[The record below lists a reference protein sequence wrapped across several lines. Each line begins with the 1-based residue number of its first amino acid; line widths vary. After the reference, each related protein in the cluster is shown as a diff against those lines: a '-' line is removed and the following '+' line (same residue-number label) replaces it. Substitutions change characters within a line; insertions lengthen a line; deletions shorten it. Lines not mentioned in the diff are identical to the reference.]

1 MADGGWQM
9 ADGEP
14 VAANRHLP
22 SAIRHPPSAICHP
35 PSAICHP
42 PSAIRHLTMYLLLG
56 IDTVVRIVA
65 AMALLFVAVPALMRA
80 RPRELDAMQWFW
92 WCFAAGVTLLTLAG
106 QAFTLINAYSTAT
119 LLLLLAAAV
128 LLVRAR
134 VSQRRPIALLHDLYR
149 AAILISL
156 KTLEGRVHVARRIR
170 RMIRRRR
177 ALHTSWL
184 VAAWAALIA
193 IAAAFRL
200 YRPFVTANL
209 GFSDT
214 YVHLYLMRLL
224 QEGKQVDPSWGPYPR
239 GMHFL
244 LMAIHELTNADMILL
259 MNFFGA
265 IVGVLMTI
273 AVADTARRLSR
284 STIAGLLAGLIFAT
298 MIGGARQYFLL
309 GGSIATDNATEA
321 RSVLAMPYRLL
332 PEGAEVDILGTVFQ
346 RQTATLP
353 QELALVFLFPAVMFL
368 LGARRAEGRWQ
379 MAKNDSSAI
388 RHPPSAIAR
397 SAWHLTGY
405 FFCTAAIAAVHP
417 GVLIPLVLLSAIAI
431 PWIDVKRAIAAGALG
446 VLTGSTWMLAYLVY
460 PHVGSTRDVASASGT
475 GSTVA
480 YYFPFL
486 RGGDIAHIVTW
497 VSVTPFLIA
506 CVVIAIAYAA
516 SVWGRFSNLPPER
529 RLESLP
535 YTALWIPLAVL
546 VFTLTHFASRFGL
559 PEIVEV
565 RRNAS
570 WLAMSLAILLG
581 IMLAE
586 LARTRAWKPVVAVV
600 LVLWLWRV
608 PVAGA
613 NEKLIN
619 YSGFSGTAQAVID
632 IQRKLEPFTW
642 TLVTYGQ
649 EFPMVLGRG
658 FHIAAAEFLEQYD
671 PADARLNIPTRYIF
685 VAVEKT
691 PHRFQINS
699 WAAKF
704 SRTDLE
710 QRLQTWCFLYQLQH
724 RDMHVFRD
732 DEHVRVYMIDRG
744 AQVGSL

>member
-1 MADGGWQM
+1 
-9 ADGEP
+9 
-14 VAANRHLP
+14 
-22 SAIRHPPSAICHP
+22 
-35 PSAICHP
+35 
-42 PSAIRHLTMYLLLG
+42 MYVLLG

-92 WCFAAGVTLLTLAG
+92 WCFAAGVTLLTLTG
-106 QAFTLINAYSTAT
+106 QLFTLINAYSTAT
-119 LLLLLAAAV
+119 LLLLLALAV

-134 VSQRRPIALLHDLYR
+134 VSHRSPVTLLHDLYR
-149 AAILISL
+149 AAILVSL
-156 KTLEGRVHVARRIR
+156 KTLEGRVHIARRIR
-170 RMIRRRR
+170 RTLRRRR

-224 QEGKQVDPSWGPYPR
+224 EQGRQVDPSWGPYPR

-244 LMAIHELTNADMILL
+244 LMAIHELTNVDMNLL
-259 MNFFGA
+259 LNFFGP

-284 STIAGLLAGLIFAT
+284 NSIAGLIAGLIFAT

-309 GGSIATDNATEA
+309 GGSIATDNAAEA
-321 RSVLAMPYRLL
+321 RTVLTMPYTLL

-368 LGARRAEGRWQ
+368 FGRT
-379 MAKNDSSAI
+379 
-388 RHPPSAIAR
+388 R
-397 SAWHLTGY
+397 WHLAGY

-431 PWIDVKRAIAAGALG
+431 PWIDVKHAIAAGALG
-446 VLTGSTWMLAYLVY
+446 VLTGSTWMLGYLAY

-475 GSTVA
+475 GSTAA

-486 RGGDIAHIVTW
+486 RGGDIAHVVTW

-506 CVVIAIAYAA
+506 CVVVAILFAMKQKWIAIA
-516 SVWGRFSNLPPER
+516 VCL
-529 RLESLP
+529 
-535 YTALWIPLAVL
+535 
-546 VFTLTHFASRFGL
+546 FTLMHLASRFGL

-581 IMLAE
+581 IAIAE
-586 LARTRAWKPVVAVV
+586 LARTRPWKPVVAVV

-632 IQRKLEPFTW
+632 IQRNLEPFTW

-649 EFPMVLGRG
+649 EFPMVLGKG
-658 FHIAAAEFLEQYD
+658 FHIAAAEFLERYD
-671 PADARLNIPTRYIF
+671 PGNARLSIPTRYIF

-704 SRTDLE
+704 SRADLE

-724 RDMHVFRD
+724 RDMHVYRD